1 MMAQV
6 KKNFS
11 FLNNSKRYTN
21 TAVLLHWLIGIAII
35 FMLALGIFMTDIP
48 KEAPKQSSF
57 DLFNLGIYTW
67 EVAKEESP
75 RSFYFNFHKSLG
87 VTIFVLVLFRI
98 FWRFTHKP
106 PALLT
111 TMKPWEKRL
120 ATAAHHGLYLLMFLI
135 PLTGIIMSIG
145 SKYGIKWFGIKI
157 IPGIDNEVMREL
169 FYEFHEIFGQLLLL
183 ILIFHIL
190 GALKHAIIDKDGTL
204 RRMWFN
210 KNT

>member
-1 MMAQV
+1 MAQV

-21 TAVLLHWLIGIAII
+21 TAVLLHWLIGIGII

-48 KEAPKQSSF
+48 KEAPKQTSF

-98 FWRFTHKP
+98 FWRFSHKP
-106 PALLT
+106 PALLN

-145 SKYGIKWFGIKI
+145 SNTVSNGLVSKSSQG
-157 IPGIDNEVMREL
+157 
-169 FYEFHEIFGQLLLL
+169 L
-183 ILIFHIL
+183 IMKLCVNYSMNSTKSLVNCFL
-190 GALKHAIIDKDGTL
+190 S
-204 RRMWFN
+204 F
-210 KNT
+210 